1 MLICLFVIFFF
12 IELGVTEHIEGD
24 ETKFAVWTGRAP
36 ILSDYRVVLKAASLE
51 IKQVC

>member
-1 MLICLFVIFFF
+1 MFVF

-51 IKQVC
+51 IKQVGSWFA